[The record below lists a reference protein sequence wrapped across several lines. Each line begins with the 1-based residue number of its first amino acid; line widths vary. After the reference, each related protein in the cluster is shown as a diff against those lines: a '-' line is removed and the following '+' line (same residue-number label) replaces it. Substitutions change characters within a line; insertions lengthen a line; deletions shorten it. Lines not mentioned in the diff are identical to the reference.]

1 MNPSSLSLTARPAA
15 LLTTGS
21 VLLIGLGVFV
31 CVCVIGITGYFRLSS
46 EAAALRQSA
55 MGAVPGE
62 WHKKIALHVGGL
74 TTGLLRAGSR
84 FIKLDPEPRAALE
97 SLHGAEVGIY
107 KLQAEPEVVDGS
119 AFLVRA
125 DRAMSACG
133 WERVVGVSK
142 ERELVA
148 VYSQRRGVSCHDLR
162 CCVVV
167 FQGRDLV
174 VASAQGN
181 LEPILEIAR
190 SHIDLERTRPFLA
203 LR

>member
-1 MNPSSLSLTARPAA
+1 MNPSSLSPKTRPAA
-15 LLTTGS
+15 LLTTDS

-55 MGAVPGE
+55 MSAVPGE

-74 TTGLLRAGSR
+74 TTALLRAGSR

-97 SLHGAEVGIY
+97 SVRGAEVGIY
-107 KLQAEPEVVDGS
+107 KLQDEPEVVNGS

-125 DRAMSACG
+125 DRAMSAQG

-142 ERELVA
+142 ERDLVA
-148 VYSQRRGVSCHDLR
+148 VYSPRRGVSCHDLR

-167 FQGRDLV
+167 FQGRDLI
-174 VASAQGN
+174 VASAHGN
-181 LEPILEIAR
+181 LEPLLEIAR
-190 SHIDLERTRPFLA
+190 DHIDLEHGRPFLA